1 MDSELVR
8 RKKMGGRAGRKK
20 WAKQSDTTALQ
31 LHDLKQVK
39 KAIAADRP
47 KSAAPL
53 FKIQIEPDV
62 EAKKK
67 LDKDR
72 FKVQAHVIT
81 SKAELKKI
89 KKLEKVAAAQKA
101 ESQPVQSKSVPKAI
115 KFDADVEADFDVWE
129 ADLKELNIHH
139 DKPQINTKN
148 AVEIPKTL
156 VPYAGQ
162 SYNPAYQDQI
172 ELMKVIV
179 DKAEPV
185 KPMFKSKSEKAQE
198 KAVQQSLAKRPPQKP
213 RTKKE
218 KEEMEAHEKQR
229 ELKRKELESKQIEE
243 YFNEAKNKQR
253 KHGNPYLWQ
262 KGNLKREGS
271 EKRKSRRL
279 SRRDTSP
286 LPRE

>member
-1 MDSELVR
+1 MDGELVR
-8 RKKMGGRAGRKK
+8 RKKIGGRAGRKK

-31 LHDLKQVK
+31 LHDLKQAK
-39 KAIAADRP
+39 KAVAADRP

-53 FKIQIEPDV
+53 FKIQIEPDAAV
-62 EAKKK
+62 KKK

-72 FKVQAHVIT
+72 FKIQAPVIT

-89 KKLEKVAAAQKA
+89 KKLEKAATTQKV
-101 ESQPVQSKSVPKAI
+101 EVQPSQSKSVPKAGQ
-115 KFDADVEADFDVWE
+115 FDADIEADFDVWA

-139 DKPQINTKN
+139 DKPQIKTKN

-179 DKAEPV
+179 EKAEEK
-185 KPMFKSKSEKAQE
+185 KPMFKSKSDKAQE
-198 KAVQQSLAKRPPQKP
+198 KAIQQSLAKRPPQKP

-229 ELKRKELESKQIEE
+229 EIKRKELEAKNIDT

-253 KHGNPYLWQ
+253 RHGRNNSL
-262 KGNLKREGS
+262 
-271 EKRKSRRL
+271 
-279 SRRDTSP
+279 
-286 LPRE
+286 